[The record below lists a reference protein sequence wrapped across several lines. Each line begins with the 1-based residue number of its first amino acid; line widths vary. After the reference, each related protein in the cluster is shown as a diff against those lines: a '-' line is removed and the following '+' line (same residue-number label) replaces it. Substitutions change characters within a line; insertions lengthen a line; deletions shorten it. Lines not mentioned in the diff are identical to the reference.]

1 MISNM
6 KNAAAFVA
14 IVAFAAPALAETS
27 AEMEILRPV
36 TETVMVDGMAIEK
49 TVMQAITSSVPGDI
63 LTYRITMTN
72 DDDAPASDI
81 KLVLPLD
88 TNITLIEDT
97 VTATTDFAS
106 QYSVTDGDEFADL
119 QDLFVMEDGERRA
132 ASADDLRYIQI
143 EIPVLQADEKAVV
156 EYSISVD

>member
-14 IVAFAAPALAETS
+14 IVAFAAPAFAETS